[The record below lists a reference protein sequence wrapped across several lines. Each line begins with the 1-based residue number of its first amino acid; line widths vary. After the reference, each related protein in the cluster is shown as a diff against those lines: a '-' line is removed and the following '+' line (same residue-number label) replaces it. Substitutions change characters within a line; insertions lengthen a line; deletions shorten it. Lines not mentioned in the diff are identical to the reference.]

1 MATFFEDTITNN
13 NQKIDKSSF
22 ILSVKEYECLYNKHH
37 HLYKNNI
44 YKNKVWGL
52 LAQEYKTTVTS
63 LKSLWK
69 NLRDCFIKE
78 RQKLVKLKSGSGS
91 DHQITWPFY
100 HDMLFMVETIT
111 PRSQKSSLDKEDS
124 SSIEVRDIFNEM
136 TGENDCDFIDTYN
149 TSDVTVI
156 NKDSVTLNLI
166 DSGN

>member
-13 NQKIDKSSF
+13 NQK
-22 ILSVKEYECLYNKHH
+22 
-37 HLYKNNI
+37 
-44 YKNKVWGL
+44 KVWGL

-78 RQKLVKLKSGSGS
+78 RQKLKLKSGSGA

-124 SSIEVRDIFNEM
+124 SSIEVHDIFNEM
-136 TGENDCDFIDTYN
+136 TGENDCDFNDTDN

-156 NKDSVTLNLI
+156 NKDSVTLNLN
-166 DSGN
+166 DSESIPCVGSPSSYTIN